1 MAQGIGGSVLAW
13 GQTHV
18 FFELT
23 GEVIAVVET
32 AIKGNL
38 GNMSTTLPQKDA
50 RALDPL
56 AENPCKWRCSRGGME
71 HPEEAPS
78 RHVGDLG
85 QFVQIQVLL
94 DIAFQVG
101 NRLANPQQRAAV
113 GGRAAAIAP

>member
-1 MAQGIGGSVLAW
+1 MVRGIGGPVLAW
-13 GQTHV
+13 GQARV

-23 GEVIAVVET
+23 GEVIAVVEA

-38 GNMSTTLPQKDA
+38 GNLPATLPQKDA

-56 AENPCKWRCSRGGME
+56 AENPCKWRCSRGGTE
-71 HPEEAPS
+71 HPEETSS

-85 QFVQIQVLL
+85 QFVQIQLLL

-101 NRLANPQQRAAV
+101 NRLANPQQRTAV
-113 GGRAAAIAP
+113 GGRAAAIVP